1 VQWHHPV
8 ERIFEM
14 TPRQMQAW
22 LQIGAARRSRER
34 AEAIADAALAAQGK
48 ADAIRKAVR
57 ELSES

>member
-1 VQWHHPV
+1 
-8 ERIFEM
+8 M